1 MIRRATQIGALL
13 ALSAIA
19 PARAE
24 TVGKVGVDW
33 VGNDIMIEA
42 VADPGLPAVTCYV
55 TYFDR
60 SVFDRLQ
67 NGNWF
72 ENPSNSAL
80 SCVAT
85 APVSAQDV
93 AALPDEDTIFS
104 ERQSLVFKS
113 LTVSRVIDRTRNVLV
128 YLAHASELT
137 EGSAKMSVS
146 VVPIS
151 GAVPPPTE

>member
-72 ENPSNSAL
+72 ENPSIPPCPAWRLPRYLHRMWPPFLMKTRFFQNASPWCSNRLPSA
-80 SCVAT
+80 A
-85 APVSAQDV
+85 
-93 AALPDEDTIFS
+93 
-104 ERQSLVFKS
+104 
-113 LTVSRVIDRTRNVLV
+113 
-128 YLAHASELT
+128 
-137 EGSAKMSVS
+137 
-146 VVPIS
+146 
-151 GAVPPPTE
+151 